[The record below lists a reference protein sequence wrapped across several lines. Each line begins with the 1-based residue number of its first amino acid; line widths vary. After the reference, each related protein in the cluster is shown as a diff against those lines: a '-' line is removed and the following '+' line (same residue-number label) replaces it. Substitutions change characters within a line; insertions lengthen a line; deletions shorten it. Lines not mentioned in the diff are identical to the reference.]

1 MTQTQTP
8 QIYTGH
14 SVPYSSPGI
23 ISPNVITPGS
33 ANSYFPNDD
42 QNPYGGQSYRSR
54 PPSFSVDRAT
64 DRFGAPYSNG
74 YGAGEGYGSR
84 VNGSHQVPPPGA
96 IRSARSSQDLGP
108 RRPEVAGAHVAKNLI
123 GSASSSAFRLTDEN
137 GKVGLWFILQDL
149 SVRTEGTFRLKLSFF
164 NLSSFNLSENE
175 NKISGK
181 GPELMNEAPCLA
193 SVFSKVF
200 RVWSAKK
207 FPGVIETT
215 SLSRRFAKQG
225 IKIPIRKDGNSR
237 KRKGAGSDDDDQD
250 LGSDDDGF

>member
-1 MTQTQTP
+1 M
-8 QIYTGH
+8 
-14 SVPYSSPGI
+14 
-23 ISPNVITPGS
+23 
-33 ANSYFPNDD
+33 
-42 QNPYGGQSYRSR
+42 
-54 PPSFSVDRAT
+54 
-64 DRFGAPYSNG
+64 
-74 YGAGEGYGSR
+74 
-84 VNGSHQVPPPGA
+84 NGSHQVPPPGA